1 MLLFGFIYF
10 FLVPGVVG
18 GFSAVEINATAIL
31 VEWQPPSERNGIIT
45 AYEVRYSLM
54 NDNMTRIVDSDVL
67 SIELTDLKVFSYYD
81 ISVRAYTSVGPGDY
95 SNIIRVQ
102 TEPAPASPP
111 SNIST
116 TSSER
121 SIVLTW
127 STPAMSN
134 GIIQGYY
141 ISTNATTPEN
151 ISVTTLDVNMEVLNV
166 SNTDTLSVTFDGLIP
181 FTSYQFSIAAYSF
194 NLMDTNNGFTIVTG
208 EFSENQVARTL
219 EDCEL

>member
-1 MLLFGFIYF
+1 M
-10 FLVPGVVG
+10 
-18 GFSAVEINATAIL
+18 EINATAIL
-31 VEWQPPSERNGIIT
+31 VEWQHPSERNGIIT

-54 NDNMTRIVDSDVL
+54 NDSMTMMVDGDVL
-67 SIELTDLKVFSYYD
+67 SIELTNLKVFSYYD

-95 SNIIRVQ
+95 SNISRVQ

-111 SNIST
+111 SNILT

-127 STPAMSN
+127 KTPAMRN
-134 GIIQGYY
+134 GNIQGYY

-151 ISVTTLDVNMEVLNV
+151 TTLDVNMEVLNV

-181 FTSYQFSIAAYSF
+181 FTRYQFSIAAYSF

-208 EFSENQVARTL
+208 EFSENQVAITL